1 MKQLRFTC
9 YKFCYILLQLLPLLY
24 SINAVHVE
32 HDKLSVK
39 RLKFL
44 KVFEMVQCKC
54 LCYVYVMFLFMF
66 MFMFSKC
73 LLWLLFGSKKK
84 IFHD

>member
-1 MKQLRFTC
+1 MRQLRFTC
-9 YKFCYILLQLLPLLY
+9 YKFCYILLQLLPRLY
-24 SINAVHVE
+24 SVNAVHVE

-44 KVFEMVQCKC
+44 KVFEIVQMCVNVYYGYC
-54 LCYVYVMFLFMF
+54 LEVR
-66 MFMFSKC
+66 
-73 LLWLLFGSKKK
+73 KK